1 MKRILTYT
9 ILLVSVIQIK
19 TFEAGAQAIR
29 DSHILHS
36 SLYREK
42 LYLFTD
48 RNLYASGEKV
58 SFRLYNLSHP
68 LLKESNWSR
77 VFYLELINSRN
88 AAVARG
94 RYQVYPWGGDGQII
108 IPDTASTGHYYL
120 RAYTTWMRN
129 YPPSEYFHLPLAIVN
144 PRKIRSRDLS
154 AGGKGTVLS
163 EEAPGPLA
171 GIACS
176 SDLTSY
182 GKRGKVCVQINPE
195 SRDSS
200 PDAYCVS
207 VIKKGY
213 LDEAF
218 YYTTAPVNEDPLQL
232 KDLVYYPETRGATV
246 SGIVLVGEEKK
257 PAERYLLGMTML
269 GSDPDYF
276 EFMTDKNGRFRI
288 PVQQQ
293 TGNNDALLTIHSN
306 RDEPLE
312 ILMDEAFSSDFS
324 TAPVPAADF
333 FGERSGLVEEAMVNC
348 QLRAAFELPVRDSVD
363 AAEPTSDYLFYGA
376 PEFRYRTDDYV
387 ALPDLEEFF
396 FEIVPQVRV
405 EKNTDQ
411 THLVVLDDRGEII
424 YTPPLIL
431 LDYVPVPEIENLL
444 SVSPQ
449 RVDHIDIVNR
459 IYVRGGKTYGGIVS
473 IITGQGDRAGVSL
486 PDGSTFISFTGL
498 SKLQETVSPEYE
510 GEVRNERM
518 PDLRNTLYWAAHY
531 EITPENGGSFEFYTS
546 DVTGEFMVIVRGMTS
561 AGKVLSGTCKFIVK

>member
-1 MKRILTYT
+1 M
-9 ILLVSVIQIK
+9 VSVLQIK

-29 DSHILHS
+29 DSHILNS

-94 RYQVYPWGGDGQII
+94 KYQVNSWGGDGQII

-120 RAYTTWMRN
+120 RAYTSWMRN

-144 PRKIRSRDLS
+144 PRKIRSADLS

-163 EEAPGPLA
+163 EEAPGPKA

-176 SDLTSY
+176 SDKTSY
-182 GKRGKVCVQINPE
+182 GKRGKVTVQINPE

-218 YYTTAPVNEDPLQL
+218 YYNTAPVNEDPLQL

-276 EFMTDKNGRFRI
+276 EFMTDENGRFRI

-293 TGNNDALLTIHSN
+293 TGNNDALLTINSN
-306 RDEPLE
+306 RDEPVR
-312 ILMDEAFSSDFS
+312 IITDEVFSPDFS
-324 TAPVPAADF
+324 TPPVPAADF
-333 FGERSGLVEEAMVNC
+333 FGERRALVEETMVNC
-348 QLRAAFELPVRDSVD
+348 QLRAEFELTDRDSVD
-363 AAEPTSDYLFYGA
+363 AAEPNSNVLFYGT

-431 LDYVPVPEIENLL
+431 LDYVPVQEIENLL

-459 IYVRGGKTYGGIVS
+459 MYVRGGNTYGGIVS
-473 IITGQGDRAGVSL
+473 IITGQGDRAGISL
-486 PDGSTFISFTGL
+486 PDGSTFISITGL
-498 SKLQETVSPEYE
+498 SDLQETVSPEYE

-531 EITPENGGSFEFYTS
+531 EITPDKGGSFEFYTS

-561 AGKVLSGTCKFIVK
+561 AGKVLSGTCKFIVNAY

>member
-1 MKRILTYT
+1 MKRIITYI
-9 ILLVSVIQIK
+9 ILLVSVFQIK

-29 DSHILHS
+29 D
-36 SLYREK
+36 YREK

-58 SFRLYNLSHP
+58 SFRLNNLSHP

-88 AAVARG
+88 EAVARG
-94 RYQVYPWGGDGQII
+94 KYQVYSWGGDGQII

-120 RAYTTWMRN
+120 RAYTSWMRN

-144 PRKIRSRDLS
+144 PRKIRSADLS
-154 AGGKGTVLS
+154 AGGKGTGLS
-163 EEAPGPLA
+163 DEAPGSVA

-176 SDLTSY
+176 SDNTSY
-182 GKRGKVCVQINPE
+182 GKRKKVTVQINPE

-200 PDAYCVS
+200 PDAYCIS

-213 LDEAF
+213 LDEA
-218 YYTTAPVNEDPLQL
+218 YYYNTAPVSEDPLQL
-232 KDLVYYPETRGATV
+232 KDLVHYPETGGATV
-246 SGIVLVGEEKK
+246 SGIVMVGEEKK
-257 PAERYLLGMTML
+257 PADRYLLGVTML

-276 EFMTDKNGRFRI
+276 EFMTDENGRFRI

-293 TGNNDALLTIHSN
+293 TGNNDALLTISSN
-306 RDEPLE
+306 RDEAVK
-312 ILMDEAFSSDFS
+312 ILTDEGFSSDFS

-333 FGERSGLVEEAMVNC
+333 FGDRRALVEDAMVNY
-348 QLRAAFELPVRDSVD
+348 QLRAAFELPDRDSLD
-363 AAEPTSDYLFYGA
+363 AAEENPEYQFYGT

-396 FEIVPQVRV
+396 FEIVPQVWV
-405 EKNTDQ
+405 EKSKDH
-411 THLVVLDDRGEII
+411 THLVVLNDRGDSL

-431 LDYVPVPEIENLL
+431 LDHVPVPEIEKLL

-449 RVDHIDIVNR
+449 RIDHIDIVNR
-459 IYVRGGKTYGGIVS
+459 MYVRGGNTYGGIISV
-473 IITGQGDRAGVSL
+473 ITGQGDRAGVAL

-498 SKLQETVSPEYE
+498 SKLQETVSPDYE
-510 GEVRNERM
+510 EASRNERM
-518 PDLRNTLYWAAHY
+518 PDLRNTLYWSAHY
-531 EITPENGGSFEFYTS
+531 EITPDNGGSFEFYTS
-546 DVTGEFMVIVRGMTS
+546 DVTGEFMVVVRGMTS
-561 AGKVLSGTCKFIVK
+561 AGDVMSGTCEFIVK

>member
-1 MKRILTYT
+1 MKRILIYI
-9 ILLVSVIQIK
+9 ILLVSVFQIK
-19 TFEAGAQAIR
+19 TFEAAAQALR
-29 DSHILHS
+29 DSQTLNS

-88 AAVARG
+88 VVVAQG
-94 RYQVYPWGGDGQII
+94 KYQVYSWGGDGQII

-120 RAYTTWMRN
+120 RAYTSWMRN

-144 PRKIRSRDLS
+144 PRKIRSTDLS
-154 AGGKGTVLS
+154 AGVKGTGLS
-163 EEAPGPLA
+163 EEAPGPVA

-176 SDLTSY
+176 SDKTSY
-182 GKRGKVCVQINPE
+182 GKREKVTIQINPE

-200 PDAYCVS
+200 PDGYCIS

-213 LDEAF
+213 LDEAY
-218 YYTTAPVNEDPLQL
+218 YYTTAPVSEDPLQL
-232 KDLVYYPETRGATV
+232 KDPVYYPETGGATV
-246 SGIVLVGEEKK
+246 SGIVMVGEEKK
-257 PAERYLLGMTML
+257 PADRTLMGMTML

-276 EFMTDKNGRFRI
+276 EFMTDENGRFRI

-293 TGNNDALLTIHSN
+293 TGNNDALVTIKSN
-306 RDEPLE
+306 RYEPVK
-312 ILMDEAFSSDFS
+312 ILTDEAFSSDFS
-324 TAPVPAADF
+324 TAPVPAVDF
-333 FGERSGLVEEAMVNC
+333 FGERRALVEDAMVNS
-348 QLRAAFELPVRDSVD
+348 QLRAAFELPDKDSVD
-363 AAEPTSDYLFYGA
+363 AAEPNSNILFYGT
-376 PEFRYRTDDYV
+376 PEFRYRMDDYV
-387 ALPDLEEFF
+387 VLPDLEEFF
-396 FEIVPQVRV
+396 FEIVSQVRV
-405 EKNTDQ
+405 EKNNDH
-411 THLVVLDDRGEII
+411 THLVVLDNRGEII

-449 RVDHIDIVNR
+449 RIDHIDIVNK
-459 IYVRGGKTYGGIVS
+459 IYVRGGNTYGGIVC
-473 IITGQGDRAGVSL
+473 IITGQGDRAGVTL

-498 SKLQETVSPEYE
+498 SELQETDFPEYE
-510 GEVRNERM
+510 GKVRNERM

-531 EITPENGGSFEFYTS
+531 EITPDKGGSFDFYTS

-561 AGKVLSGTCKFIVK
+561 AGNELSGTCKFIVK